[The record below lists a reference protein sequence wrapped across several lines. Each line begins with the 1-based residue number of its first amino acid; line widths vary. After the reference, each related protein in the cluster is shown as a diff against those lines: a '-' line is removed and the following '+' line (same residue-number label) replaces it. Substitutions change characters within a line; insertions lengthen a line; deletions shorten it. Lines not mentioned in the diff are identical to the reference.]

1 MNDNAEARLSEA
13 FAALQLGQPD
23 RAERLLQGLLR
34 KTPRHFDALIAL
46 GAVRGEQGRFDDAAA
61 LFERAAKVR
70 PDNADAHYNLGVALT
85 HRGSTERALD
95 CYRSALR
102 AEPRHLNACN
112 NLAAG
117 LLALDRPGEALVCVQ
132 QGLAHHPGDVQLV
145 SKLGTALSDLRRV
158 DEAIDA
164 FRQVVQIR
172 PNDSLSHGN
181 LGLALRKAD
190 RHDEAIRSF
199 ERAVSFDPR
208 LASHHNHLGLA
219 LADCGRLDEALASLR
234 RAVELDPQ
242 SAELR
247 ENLGLTL
254 LLSGDFEQGWPQYES
269 RHQLERFKSRRPAVD
284 VPMWQGEPLANR
296 SILVYSEQGFGDT
309 IQFVR
314 YVPLLA
320 SMGASVT
327 LAVQPRLIPLLS
339 SLLNSASIVAAGA
352 VHGAFDF
359 QCALLSLPH
368 GFRTT
373 LASVPVDVPYLAAD
387 EALVARWRER
397 IGEDGFK
404 IGISWQ
410 GSPSYQADQ
419 GRSISLHEFAP
430 LAAIPGVRLISLQ
443 KGFGTEQIA
452 AAGFDVE
459 TLDERFDETGAF
471 VDSAA
476 LMMALDLVVSSDTSI
491 PHLAGALARPLFIAL
506 RRIPDWRWL
515 LDREDCPWYPTA
527 RLFRQRST
535 GDWTDVFARIV
546 AETHAMASAR
556 GS

>member
-1 MNDNAEARLSEA
+1 MNDKAEARLSEA
-13 FAALQLGQPD
+13 FAALQLGQPE

-70 PDNADAHYNLGVALT
+70 PDNADAHYNLGVALAC
-85 HRGSTERALD
+85 RGSSERALD

-117 LLALDRPGEALVCVQ
+117 LLALDRPGEALACVQ
-132 QGLAHHPGDVQLV
+132 QGLAYHPGDAQLV
-145 SKLGTALSDLRRV
+145 SKLGAALNDLGRA

-164 FRQVVQIR
+164 FRRVVEIR
-172 PNDSLSHGN
+172 PNDPLGHGN

-199 ERAVSFDPR
+199 EYAVSLDPR
-208 LASHHNHLGLA
+208 LASHHNHLGLSLSDA
-219 LADCGRLDEALASLR
+219 GRLDDALASLR
-234 RAVELDPQ
+234 RAVELDPK
-242 SAELR
+242 SAEFR

-254 LLSGDFEQGWPQYES
+254 LLNGNFEEGWAQYGS
-269 RHQLERFKSRRPAVD
+269 RHQLERFKSRRPAID
-284 VPMWQGEPLANR
+284 VPMWQGEPVANR

-339 SLLNSASIVAAGA
+339 VLSNAASVIAIGE
-352 VHGAFDF
+352 VHGRFDF

-373 LASVPVDVPYLAAD
+373 LANVPADVPYLSAD
-387 EALVARWRER
+387 NALVARWREH
-397 IGEDGFK
+397 IGRDGFK
-404 IGISWQ
+404 IGISWR
-410 GSPSYQADQ
+410 GSPNYQADHH
-419 GRSISLHEFAP
+419 RSIPLREFAP
-430 LAAIPGVRLISLQ
+430 LAAIPGMRLISLQ
-443 KGFGTEQIA
+443 KGLGADQV
-452 AAGFDVE
+452 AGVEFRVE
-459 TLDERFDETGAF
+459 TLDERFDEAGAF

-476 LMMALDLVVSSDTSI
+476 LMMALDLVVSCDTSI
-491 PHLAGALARPLFIAL
+491 LHLAGALARPLFVAL
-506 RRIPDWRWL
+506 RRVPDWRWL
-515 LDREDCPWYPTA
+515 LDREDSPWYPTA
-527 RLFRQRST
+527 RLFRQRSV
-535 GDWTDVFARIV
+535 GDWSDVFDRIAV
-546 AETHAMASAR
+546 ETRALAGTRDS
-556 GS
+556 